1 MRVYNCLHT
10 HIYIYIHMCIHMH
23 RHMHTHTNTYMGHL
37 CVLCMYSI
45 LMCIC
50 MLFRLHYLAL
60 KGARKKRKKRRRR
73 ERQET
78 VGDAVSKSPD
88 LCRLLSLLACN
99 HMLLD
104 SSRGHCSCSLAS
116 LAGQK
121 AQKGALAC
129 CCNWSNLVSK
139 QPLVCE
145 FRVAR
150 FCHSEVWNW
159 QIFALDYVHLFQA
172 WPIACRRASAAT
184 SEWCT
189 DFRDLPVQSRLFHV
203 TGKVVQERFT
213 PENVTICCDHYI
225 KIHTRSG
232 L

>member
-1 MRVYNCLHT
+1 MFITVYTHT
-10 HIYIYIHMCIHMH
+10 HIYIYIHICVYICTDTC
-23 RHMHTHTNTYMGHL
+23 THTNTYMGHL

-60 KGARKKRKKRRRR
+60 KGARKKRKKRRR

-129 CCNWSNLVSK
+129 CCN
-139 QPLVCE
+139 
-145 FRVAR
+145 
-150 FCHSEVWNW
+150 
-159 QIFALDYVHLFQA
+159 
-172 WPIACRRASAAT
+172 
-184 SEWCT
+184 
-189 DFRDLPVQSRLFHV
+189 
-203 TGKVVQERFT
+203 
-213 PENVTICCDHYI
+213 
-225 KIHTRSG
+225 
-232 L
+232 

>member
-10 HIYIYIHMCIHMH
+10 HTYIYIYICVYICTDTCT
-23 RHMHTHTNTYMGHL
+23 HTHTNTYMGHL

-129 CCNWSNLVSK
+129 CCN
-139 QPLVCE
+139 
-145 FRVAR
+145 
-150 FCHSEVWNW
+150 
-159 QIFALDYVHLFQA
+159 
-172 WPIACRRASAAT
+172 
-184 SEWCT
+184 
-189 DFRDLPVQSRLFHV
+189 
-203 TGKVVQERFT
+203 
-213 PENVTICCDHYI
+213 
-225 KIHTRSG
+225 
-232 L
+232 